1 MPSSNEH
8 KVAVDVRKHFF
19 KKKFIKYLV
28 LHHVLNIK
36 KGIFSRKMITKHE
49 QNAVKCGLNIIT
61 ARDVKMR

>member
-1 MPSSNEH
+1 MILNLVNFIKHQVPSSNEH

-36 KGIFSRKMITKHE
+36 K
-49 QNAVKCGLNIIT
+49 
-61 ARDVKMR
+61 RDFFEKDDNKT